1 MTDEVSTLDSLL
13 KSLHVNVSRAWL
25 ESCIGWCKEE
35 TLPPTYTLKQLQN
48 SVLEQWLL
56 LDLRD
61 LEIPS
66 LPPNISQKKKYILN
80 GTFSL
85 QLMYVMD
92 VSKPKHWQLQRI
104 RNGIQKNLDQEAEN
118 SKRMLLLC
126 LTDGVQEVFGSEYH
140 PIPCFNINMCPG
152 LKIKLKGPIDVRQGR
167 LMLKAENVK
176 LLGGEVDSL
185 VIPNAAENILAKQLN
200 LPLNPKPNVI
210 SESLLVANETS
221 NSSVVHSSYA
231 NVNQTAVPTMQNVTV
246 PNLNRAS
253 VLNLQN
259 DIVDDFIANV
269 NEISMSIPQT
279 AVPSLNRAPV
289 PNLQNDIEDNLISE
303 DDMQLLMELH
313 DDDDFEVVPPPKKV
327 EKTVSKTQ
335 KVCASPDMFEDMDL
349 DADLAKIEVPP
360 TIIKLPEEKSGGK
373 NPQNTGLKIEHHNI
387 NQNLNKTSTRGM
399 DVEDVKKDSLSPKVN
414 RSANRTEE
422 NFVSPPIKTNICLI
436 AKLLNNLPNI
446 SKGKFKIK
454 GKFVTVV
461 EKMTVNDD
469 GYLMVVK
476 VKDDSG
482 DISLGVADEVM
493 AGAIG
498 YTAKEFMGFKE
509 AILKECQE
517 AEAKV
522 LEALKRLKFW
532 LLRLD
537 NILEVQVDR
546 EQKIPFIVKVL

>member
-1 MTDEVSTLDSLL
+1 MTDEVSMLDSLL
-13 KSLHVNVSRAWL
+13 KSLHVNVSRMWL

-61 LEIPS
+61 LEIPC
-66 LPPNISQKKKYILN
+66 LPPNINQKKKYILN

-126 LTDGVQEVFGSEYH
+126 LTDGVQEVFASEYH

-152 LKIKLKGPIDVRQGR
+152 LKIKLKGPIDVRHGR
-167 LMLKAENVK
+167 LMLKAGNVK

-185 VIPNAAENILAKQLN
+185 LVPNAAENILAKQLK
-200 LPLNPKPNVI
+200 LPLNPNPKVI
-210 SESLLVANETS
+210 SESLIAANES
-221 NSSVVHSSYA
+221 VNSSVVHSSYA
-231 NVNQTAVPTMQNVTV
+231 NTNQSLMTIPQSVNTKQNVPI
-246 PNLNRAS
+246 PNPDRPPVS
-253 VLNLQN
+253 NLQN
-259 DIVDDFIANV
+259 DVA
-269 NEISMSIPQT
+269 
-279 AVPSLNRAPV
+279 
-289 PNLQNDIEDNLISE
+289 DNLISE
-303 DDMQLLMELH
+303 DDMQLLMELQDY
-313 DDDDFEVVPPPKKV
+313 DDDDFEVIVPPKKV
-327 EKTVSKTQ
+327 QTTAARTQ
-335 KVCASPDMFEDMDL
+335 KVCASPDMFDDIDL
-349 DADLAKIEVPP
+349 DADLANIDVPP
-360 TIIKLPEEKSGGK
+360 TVIKLPDAKFERKHS
-373 NPQNTGLKIEHHNI
+373 QNTDIIVDHNNSNQSLNNIDYRRTEVENLK
-387 NQNLNKTSTRGM
+387 T
-399 DVEDVKKDSLSPKVN
+399 DSSSPKVN
-414 RSANRTEE
+414 ERAIRTDEH
-422 NFVSPPIKTNICLI
+422 FVSPPIKTNMCSIE
-436 AKLLNNLPNI
+436 KLSNNLPNI

-461 EKMTVNDD
+461 EKMTVNDN
-469 GYLMVVK
+469 GYLMVIK

-498 YTAKEFMGFKE
+498 YTAKDFMGFKE

-522 LEALKRLKFW
+522 LEALKRLKLW
-532 LLRLD
+532 LLKLD

-546 EQKIPFIVKVL
+546 DQKIPFIVKVL